1 MNQKNIFNQKLE
13 QIGGGKILEGISL
26 RGSDSEKILEF
37 INANTARKYIINN
50 NILSAEISEVSK
62 KDTILDEEILQSIK
76 EGRKILITLSEDVEN
91 DIEMYISENDV
102 FERIIVLKR
111 SVFLKENL
119 FDEELSDRLIKSLY
133 QYDSGIA
140 LFSSTSNVAVMAQ
153 NQTVYHGPALVD
165 DTYASVGSVDNGESV
180 YVLATSMGW
189 YHIQYNVG
197 STGKQK
203 TGYIPQSSVASITG
217 GTLTEEDFFGGYCY
231 ATTELDVRTCDDF
244 SLTAPV
250 GTLYKNEGCT
260 FLFSYKM
267 GANEVAFIEYAS
279 SSGTKRGYVYSK
291 YLKFPCETI
300 VCIAKENLKVYAGP
314 STSIYAQLGSI
325 YITELI
331 SVLAKEGSWIYVEYN
346 TSSGRKRGYVDWNKV
361 DPRDYKAGT
370 AFNDF
375 YITPSNGDCHIVDES
390 VNVYGGPTKDYAK
403 IGTVNNENVTCFWTN
418 DSVFG
423 FTCIEYVVSTTGLLK
438 RGYID
443 SSKCLTGALAMENNS
458 IESFNSSYSYFG
470 NKINYGK
477 TQLGKDMFYYK
488 AGTGKN
494 HMFLVF
500 GLHGWEDGVTTS
512 GAYKH
517 GDGNMLLK
525 IAKNF
530 INRVISMDNSRRTQ
544 ILKDW
549 SIFIF
554 PGVNLDGMVNGYS
567 NNGFGRCLYNG
578 YDANRCFPGK
588 FKVLTSPRNKTGNSY
603 LGENNA
609 TEIKNLINVLTS
621 NVGSG
626 ENILLDIH
634 GWENSFLTVNSELAS
649 FYKSEMTN
657 INSSFRYKDIKFST
671 TDTGFLITW
680 AKNPIAMP
688 TTIHDKAGLGA
699 KTGLLELPPT
709 TDYSDNNI
717 NNNYGLRFYN
727 ATINV
732 LENFSS
738 IDRPYLDDV
747 TTPQNKKSELKA
759 EIAPLQKSLMTTVQL
774 AKKNRTAEE
783 AAEKVIEYDSLITT
797 LSNTFKIRKSL
808 IQTVFMWEHSLE
820 GADDTLADTLVQS
833 THAYNKAL
841 EDWLNAPEDQRPL
854 TAPQPPIPLKNDSS
868 TGLCQIFASTA
879 IKANNWAIEKGLIT
893 GTEYDLGNLD
903 DIWTVWQKLHNDNE
917 YNIKM
922 ATLVLLWGAEQEN
935 IYTNSYYYTVEEIK
949 SVIARYNG
957 TNDDATAYGERNYAL
972 YKVFEKYNKSARES

>member
-1 MNQKNIFNQKLE
+1 MSEKSVFNQKLE
-13 QIGGGKILEGISL
+13 QIGGGSISKGISL
-26 RGSDSEKILEF
+26 RGENKEKILEF
-37 INANTARKYIINN
+37 INANTSQNYIINN
-50 NILSAEISEVSK
+50 GQLICENINNAK
-62 KDTILDEEILQSIK
+62 KTILDEEILQSF
-76 EGRKILITLSEDVEN
+76 EEERKIIITLSENIENDVEK
-91 DIEMYISENDV
+91 YISENDV
-102 FERIIVLKR
+102 FERIILLKKDVFIKEKLNDEVLA
-111 SVFLKENL
+111 
-119 FDEELSDRLIKSLY
+119 DRLTKSLY

-140 LFSSTSNVAVMAQ
+140 LFSSTATVAIMAQ

-165 DTYASVGSVDNGESV
+165 GTYASVGSVDNGESV

-203 TGYIPQSSVASITG
+203 TGYIPQSSVASITSNS
-217 GTLTEEDFFGGYCY
+217 LTEEDFFGGYCH

-267 GANEVAFIEYAS
+267 GANEIAFIEYSS

-291 YLKFPCETI
+291 YLRFPCETI

-314 STSIYAQLGSI
+314 STSTYAQLGSI

-361 DPRDYKAGT
+361 DPRDYTVGT
-370 AFNDF
+370 SFNDF
-375 YITPSNGDCHIVDES
+375 YTTPANATCHIVNES

-403 IGTVNNENVTCFWTN
+403 IGTVNNENVTCFRTN

-470 NKINYGK
+470 NKINYGQ

-500 GLHGWEDGVTTS
+500 GLHGWEDGVTSS
-512 GAYKH
+512 GSYKH

-554 PGVNLDGMVNGYS
+554 PGINLDGMVNGYT

-578 YDANRCFPGK
+578 YDSNRCFPGK
-588 FKVLTSPRNKTGNSY
+588 FKVLTSPRNKTGSAY
-603 LGENNA
+603 LGENKA
-609 TEIKNLINVLTS
+609 TEIKNLMNILTS
-621 NVGSG
+621 NVGAG

-634 GWENSFLTVNSELAS
+634 GWENSFLTVNNELAS
-649 FYKSEMTN
+649 FYKSEMLN
-657 INSSFRYKDIKFST
+657 ISSSFKHKDIRFST

-680 AKNPIAMP
+680 ARNSRQLSP
-688 TTIHDKAGLGA
+688 TLTDMAGLGA

-717 NNNYGLRFYN
+717 NNNYGLRFFN

-738 IDRPYLDDV
+738 IDRTFYDDV
-747 TTPQNKKSELKA
+747 LLPKNKETELKE
-759 EIAPLQKSLMTTVQL
+759 EIVPIQKNIMNIFQDIKSNHTP
-774 AKKNRTAEE
+774 EE
-783 AAEKVIEYDSLITT
+783 AISKVIEYDNYIT
-797 LSNTFKIRKSL
+797 SVSRFFKIRKAL
-808 IQTVFMWEHSLE
+808 IQTVFMWEYSLE
-820 GADDTLADTLVQS
+820 GKDDIVSDTVVKENHTYNENLKEWLSLPENLRPSNPPKAPLVI
-833 THAYNKAL
+833 
-841 EDWLNAPEDQRPL
+841 R
-854 TAPQPPIPLKNDSS
+854 NDSS
-868 TGLCQIFASTA
+868 TGLCQIYAKTA
-879 IKANNWAIEKGLIT
+879 IEANNWGINSGIIS
-893 GTEYDLGNLD
+893 GSEYDLKNLD
-903 DIWTVWQKLHNDNE
+903 DLWYVWNKLHTDND
-917 YNIKM
+917 YNIEM
-922 ATLVLLWGAEQEN
+922 AGLVLLWGAVDEKK
-935 IYTNSYYYTVEEIK
+935 IYTNPYYYSTSEIK
-949 SVIARYNG
+949 QVIARYNG
-957 TNDDATAYGERNYAL
+957 TNDEATAYGERNYAL
-972 YKVFEKYNKSARES
+972 YEVFEKYNKLAREA

>member
-1 MNQKNIFNQKLE
+1 MSEKSMFNQKLE
-13 QIGGGKILEGISL
+13 QIGGGSISKGISL
-26 RGSDSEKILEF
+26 RGEDKERILEF
-37 INANTARKYIINN
+37 INANTNQSYSITNGQLVCKYNN
-50 NILSAEISEVSK
+50 EVK
-62 KDTILDEEILQSIK
+62 NTILDEEILQSI
-76 EGRKILITLSEDVEN
+76 EEERKILLVLSDKIED
-91 DIEMYISENDV
+91 DIEKYISENDV
-102 FERIIVLKR
+102 FERIIVLRKDIY
-111 SVFLKENL
+111 LKENL
-119 FDEELSDRLIKSLY
+119 FDEALSDRLIKALY

-140 LFSSTSNVAVMAQ
+140 LFSSTSNIAIMAQ
-153 NQTVYHGPALVD
+153 NQKVYHGPELVEG
-165 DTYASVGSVDNGESV
+165 TYASVGSVDNGESV

-217 GTLTEEDFFGGYCY
+217 NSLTEEDFFGGYCY

-300 VCIAKENLKVYAGP
+300 VCVAKENLKVYAGP
-314 STSIYAQLGSI
+314 STSLYAQLGSI
-325 YITELI
+325 YVTELI

-370 AFNDF
+370 AFKDF
-375 YITPSNGDCHIVDES
+375 YKTPTNATCHIADES

-458 IESFNSSYSYFG
+458 IESFNSSYNYFG

-500 GLHGWEDGVTTS
+500 GLHGWEDGETAS

-530 INRVISMDNSRRTQ
+530 INRVISMDNSRRIQ

-588 FKVLTSPRNKTGNSY
+588 FKVLTSPRNKTGSAY
-603 LGENNA
+603 LGENKA
-609 TEIKNLINVLTS
+609 TEIKNLMNILTS
-621 NVGSG
+621 NVGAG

-634 GWENSFLTVNSELAS
+634 GWENSFLTVNNELAS
-649 FYKSEMTN
+649 FYKSEMSN
-657 INSSFRYKDIKFST
+657 ISSSFRHKDIRFSK

-680 AKNPIAMP
+680 ARNSRQLSATLTDM
-688 TTIHDKAGLGA
+688 AGLGA

-717 NNNYGLRFYN
+717 NNNYGLRFFN

-738 IDRPYLDDV
+738 IDRTFYDDV
-747 TTPQNKKSELKA
+747 LLPVNKTSELKE
-759 EIAPLQKSLMTTVQL
+759 EIVPIQKNIMNLFQDIKSKHTP
-774 AKKNRTAEE
+774 EE
-783 AAEKVIEYDSLITT
+783 AISKVIECDNFITGM
-797 LSNTFKIRKSL
+797 SRFYKIRKAL
-808 IQTVFMWEHSLE
+808 IQTVFMWEYSLE
-820 GADDTLADTLVQS
+820 GADDTVADSLVIEN
-833 THAYNKAL
+833 HNYNEAL
-841 EDWLNAPEDQRPL
+841 KDWLSLPENIRPTTPPKAPL
-854 TAPQPPIPLKNDSS
+854 ITKNDCS

-879 IKANNWAIEKGLIT
+879 IKANNWAIDSEIINGSK
-893 GTEYDLGNLD
+893 YDLENLD
-903 DIWTVWQKLHNDNE
+903 DIWYIWNKLHTDE
-917 YNIKM
+917 DFNIEM
-922 ATLVLLWGAEQEN
+922 ATLVLLWGAVNEKK
-935 IYTNSYYYTVEEIK
+935 IFTNPYYYSISEIK
-949 SVIARYNG
+949 QVLERYNG
-957 TNDDATAYGERNYAL
+957 EGSDAVKYGERNYAL
-972 YKVFEKYNKSARES
+972 YEVFEKYNKIARES